1 MCDRNETLNRCR
13 KLLDTPN
20 KADRTKEPPK
30 CRCCPY
36 HQPDFRYRICLFSEC
51 PYGKARNTAYGYALP
66 AGTQS
71 LAHREQQAN
80 HHDGTE
86 NEGGAK
92 RHCYSGPA
100 G

>member
-51 PYGKARNTAYGYALP
+51 PYGKARNTAFRKQPL
-66 AGTQS
+66 
-71 LAHREQQAN
+71 R
-80 HHDGTE
+80 
-86 NEGGAK
+86 NEKIIGKEVGGMDA
-92 RHCYSGPA
+92 
-100 G
+100 